1 VVTIENAGGVSLASN
16 SGYRYIGGVPYVNG
30 GSSSGMTVQGIQ
42 VRRLTTQCY
51 TNQTN
56 ILEVDFDTN
65 QEGTSGA
72 VVPNTDYT
80 YLNIVSNTEMY
91 NSSPHANIGNS
102 GNYTLNTVTIPSI
115 NSNTRAVGN
124 IKIRARNV
132 NGISSYSS
140 HPASIRVYNTSSIVG
155 INETDISVSNSLGN
169 GTYTNN
175 GIRSRAFSADTTDNP
190 SYTSST
196 NFYGSSVYDNQAAIP
211 GGSSGTQEA
220 GVNIDG
226 EINYDVTDYST
237 NMVPAGPDRSSDTGT
252 QYFTFAFQRGG
263 VAQFNID
270 ITSSGIAGCWIALPG
285 ANTDTS
291 STLNGWLDTNIVY
304 NGVGLPGAGPG
315 GNGSNGVAKTGS
327 DKLVPSTSLS
337 GSYRMNLGTANMSS
351 STNNVC
357 LVRIALTS
365 GQSIT
370 SLGIS

>member
-1 VVTIENAGGVSLASN
+1 
-16 SGYRYIGGVPYVNG
+16 
-30 GSSSGMTVQGIQ
+30 M
-42 VRRLTTQCY
+42 
-51 TNQTN
+51 
-56 ILEVDFDTN
+56 
-65 QEGTSGA
+65 
-72 VVPNTDYT
+72 
-80 YLNIVSNTEMY
+80 
-91 NSSPHANIGNS
+91 
-102 GNYTLNTVTIPSI
+102 
-115 NSNTRAVGN
+115 
-124 IKIRARNV
+124 RARNV

-140 HPASIRVYNTSSIVG
+140 HPVSIRVYNTSSIVG

-169 GTYTNN
+169 GAYTNN

-190 SYTSST
+190 SYTGST
-196 NFYGSSVYDNQAAIP
+196 DFYSSSVYDNLSEIP
-211 GGSSGTQEA
+211 GGSGGTKEA

-226 EINYDVTDYST
+226 EINYDVTNYST
-237 NMVPAGPDRSSDTGT
+237 NMLPVGPDRSSDTGT

-270 ITSSGIAGCWIALPG
+270 ITSSGITGCWIALPG
-285 ANTDTS
+285 AGTDTS

-304 NGVGLPGAGPG
+304 NGVGQPGAGTG

-327 DKLVPSTSLS
+327 DKIAPSTSLS

-357 LVRIALTS
+357 LVRIALAS